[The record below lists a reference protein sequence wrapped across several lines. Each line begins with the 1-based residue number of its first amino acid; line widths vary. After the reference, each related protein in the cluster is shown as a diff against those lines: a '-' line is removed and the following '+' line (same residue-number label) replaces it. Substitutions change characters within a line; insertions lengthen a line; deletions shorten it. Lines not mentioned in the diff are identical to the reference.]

1 MSEIQTIVMPKW
13 GLAMQEGMLAAWHVE
28 EGATVSKGQEIAD
41 IETSKIANA
50 FESPVSGKLRRIL
63 VTGGETVP
71 VGALLG
77 VVADESVSDAEI
89 GSFVDDFQ
97 AKFAEQLAASAS
109 EKGPE
114 PETVE
119 VAGQRIRYLQIGDGA
134 GAPIVLIHGY
144 GGDLNNFLFNQPAL
158 AEKHTTYAIDLPG
171 HGGSSKDVGEADIAS
186 QAKTV
191 LGFLDAKGIQKA
203 HLAGHSMG
211 GGVSLYLATHHPDRV
226 ASATLLAPAGLG
238 PDISMEYINGF
249 IEASRRKK
257 LEPILQ
263 MLVAKPEMVTGDMVE
278 DVLKFK
284 RLDGVDAA
292 LKKVRDAVFAG
303 GKQALSLRDQLGSAK
318 VPVQVIWGTQDKIV
332 PAKHAEGLPGSVK
345 VTTFD
350 DAGHLIHMEKSA
362 EVNQA
367 ILAFAAAD

>member
-50 FESPVSGKLRRIL
+50 FESPVSGKLRKIL

-119 VAGQRIRYLQIGDGA
+119 VGGQRIRYLQIGDGA

-158 AEKHTTYAIDLPG
+158 AEQHTTYAIDLPG
-171 HGGSSKDVGEADIAS
+171 HGGSTKDVGEADIAS
-186 QAKTV
+186 QARTV
-191 LGFLDAKGIQKA
+191 LGFLDAKGVQKA

-211 GGVSLYLATHHPDRV
+211 GGVVLYLATHHPDRV

-303 GKQALSLRDQLGSAK
+303 GKQALSLRDQLGSVK

-332 PAKHAEGLPGSVK
+332 PAKHGEGLPGSVK

-350 DAGHLIHMEKSA
+350 DAGHLIHMEKAA